1 MYMRSVVHPRV
12 SPHSDQLSSSPLVPE
27 VTTACLQWVDTNAIS
42 RRLHLG
48 AHTRNL
54 DIFADRYRTTQRR

>member
-54 DIFADRYRTTQRR
+54 

>member
-1 MYMRSVVHPRV
+1 MYMRSVVACLTAFRSV
-12 SPHSDQLSSSPLVPE
+12 KLFSLVPE

-54 DIFADRYRTTQRR
+54 